1 MFDRHI
7 IINTDH
13 KPLER
18 LLSHKSNF
26 PLRIERWI
34 LHLRAYNY
42 TIRYIPGYNNP
53 AVLLSRNM
61 LNSIE
66 FTRKS
71 VIQKAKEYINM
82 IAQNTVPKALTQQE
96 VKEARA
102 NDTTE
107 SNTKRENIQMDKRST
122 IKKFVISFQ

>member
-1 MFDRHI
+1 
-7 IINTDH
+7 
-13 KPLER
+13 
-18 LLSHKSNF
+18 
-26 PLRIERWI
+26 
-34 LHLRAYNY
+34 
-42 TIRYIPGYNNP
+42 
-53 AVLLSRNM
+53 M

-96 VKEARA
+96 IKEARA

-122 IKKFVISFQ
+122 ITKFVISFQ